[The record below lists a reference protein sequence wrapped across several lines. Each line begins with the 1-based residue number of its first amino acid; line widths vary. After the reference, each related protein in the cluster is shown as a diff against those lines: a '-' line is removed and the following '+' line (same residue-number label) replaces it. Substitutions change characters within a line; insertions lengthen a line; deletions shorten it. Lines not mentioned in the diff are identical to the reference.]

1 MTNEPLV
8 LSGVL
13 GSTKRSGAWK
23 VPAQVTLRRRFGSAE
38 LDFTSAAF
46 ESDHVVLDVDM
57 IGGSIELK
65 VPSDMHVSSEL
76 ATTIASYE
84 DHRKVNPSDTG
95 RSMTIRGR
103 AVWGSVEV
111 R

>member
-13 GSTKRSGAWK
+13 GSTKRSGAWQ
-23 VPAQVTLRRRFGSAE
+23 VPAEVRLRRRFGSAE
-38 LDFTSAAF
+38 LDFTSAVFA
-46 ESDHVVLDVDM
+46 SDTVVLDVDM

-65 VPSDMHVSSEL
+65 VPADMHVTSEL
-76 ATTIASYE
+76 STTLASYE
-84 DHRKVNPSDTG
+84 DHREVNPVGG
-95 RSMTIRGR
+95 RSMPLRGR

>member
-23 VPAQVTLRRRFGSAE
+23 VPEQVTLHRRFGSAE
-38 LDFTSAAF
+38 LDFTSAVFA
-46 ESDHVVLDVDM
+46 SDHVVLDVDM

-65 VPSDMHVSSEL
+65 VPSDMHVNSEPCHL
-76 ATTIASYE
+76 GI
-84 DHRKVNPSDTG
+84 G
-95 RSMTIRGR
+95 RSPLTRWWQGQHPSPF
-103 AVWGSVEV
+103 GG
-111 R
+111 

>member
-8 LSGVL
+8 LKGVL

-23 VPAQVTLRRRFGSAE
+23 VPEQVTLHRRFGSAE

-46 ESDHVVLDVDM
+46 DTDHVVLDVDM

-76 ATTIASYE
+76 ATTMASYE
-84 DHRKVNPSDTG
+84 DHRKVNPPDSG